1 MNRFFFVPSVLQL
14 FSGGTF
20 FRKLFFYFFRAS
32 AALTA
37 LVGLV
42 LCAGLLK
49 IVINLP
55 AVGVIGGFIFMALT
69 IVAFYAAAHIYWIR
83 AEDIRHLSETKFT
96 MIPIA
101 RSWCERLARYS
112 HVSSPSCRWA
122 AASFSSLLRK
132 KPVGCCRAS
141 CPWDHCRC

>member
-1 MNRFFFVPSVLQL
+1 
-14 FSGGTF
+14 
-20 FRKLFFYFFRAS
+20 LFFYSFRAS

-69 IVAFYAAAHIYWIR
+69 LKCRRGIC
-83 AEDIRHLSETKFT
+83 L
-96 MIPIA
+96 
-101 RSWCERLARYS
+101 
-112 HVSSPSCRWA
+112 PSCRKTKHA
-122 AASFSSLLRK
+122 GDCGQTGCA
-132 KPVGCCRAS
+132 KPTNLFHFVTYLS
-141 CPWDHCRC
+141 